1 MSRSFLSPLDGGEA
15 IVTFSEILIMGI
27 SIGILITIAVVMY
40 RAIKDEK
47 DEWKEW

>member
-1 MSRSFLSPLDGGEA
+1 M
-15 IVTFSEILIMGI
+15 TFTEILIMGI
-27 SIGILITIAVVMY
+27 SIGILITIAIVMY